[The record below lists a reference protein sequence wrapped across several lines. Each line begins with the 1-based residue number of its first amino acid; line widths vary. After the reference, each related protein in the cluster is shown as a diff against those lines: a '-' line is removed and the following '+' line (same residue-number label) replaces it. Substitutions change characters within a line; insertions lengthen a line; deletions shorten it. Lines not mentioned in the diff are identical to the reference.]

1 MSARLFV
8 AVLALTACQDP
19 PPAKEFDGPAAL
31 AYAKTQLDF
40 GPRIPGTPGHRN
52 MADWLD
58 STVRKRADTVIVQAW
73 NHVSVAGDTV
83 PMRNVIGRFNPSAAR
98 RILFLAHWDSR
109 PKADQDTGSR
119 AKQPVPAANDAASGV
134 AILLGMADLLKKT
147 PPTIGVDLL
156 FVDGED
162 FGLFD
167 DQGNDVLVGS
177 KHYAKNPPPGPA
189 PEYAV
194 LLDMVGG
201 KGAKFPKE
209 GNSLTGAPDVVEKV
223 WGMAIRMGYAGVFVN
238 ESNGAVTDDHV
249 PLQKAG
255 IKAIDVIPLL
265 GRNAGDGGYLYW
277 HTIDDTLDK
286 LSAET
291 LKAVGDV
298 MMGLAREG
306 KGGRR
311 E

>member
-1 MSARLFV
+1 MPRLLL
-8 AVLALTACQDP
+8 AALALTACQDA
-19 PPAKEFDGPAAL
+19 PPAKEFDGQAAM

-40 GPRIPGTPGHRN
+40 GPRIPGTPGHKQ

-58 STVRKRADTVIVQAW
+58 STLRKRADTVVAQSW
-73 NHVSVAGDTV
+73 MHVSIKGDSV
-83 PMRNVIGRFNPSAAR
+83 PMRNFVARFNTKATR
-98 RILFLAHWDSR
+98 RILFLTHWDSR
-109 PKADQDTGSR
+109 PIADQDTGSR

-134 AILLGMADLLKKT
+134 AVQLVMADLLKKT
-147 PPTIGVDLL
+147 PPTVGVDLL

-167 DQGNDVLVGS
+167 DQEADVLIGS
-177 KHYAKNPPPGPA
+177 RYYAEHQPPGPA

-194 LLDMVGG
+194 LLDMVGA

-209 GNSLTGAPDVVEKV
+209 GNSLTGAPDIVEKV
-223 WGMAIRMGYAGVFVN
+223 WTMAARMGYSGIFVD
-238 ESNGAVTDDHV
+238 ESNGAVTDDHL

-255 IKAIDVIPLL
+255 IKAIDVIPRL
-265 GRNAGDGGYLYW
+265 GRNSGDGGYPYW

-286 LSAET
+286 LAVET

-298 MMGLAREG
+298 MMGLARA
-306 KGGRR
+306 R
-311 E
+311 

>member
-1 MSARLFV
+1 MSARLLAV
-8 AVLALTACQDP
+8 ALALAACQDP
-19 PPAKEFDGPAAL
+19 VPPKEFDGQATL

-40 GPRIPGTPGHRN
+40 GPRIPGTPGHQN
-52 MADWLD
+52 TADWID
-58 STVRKRADTVIVQAW
+58 STLRKRADTVIVQAW
-73 NHVSVAGDTV
+73 NHVAVSGDTV
-83 PMRNVIGRFNPSAAR
+83 PMRNFIGRFNLKAPR

-119 AKQPVPAANDAASGV
+119 AQQPVPAANDAASGV
-134 AILLGMADLLKKT
+134 AVLLGMADLLKKAA
-147 PPTIGVDLL
+147 PTIGVDLL

-167 DQGNDVLVGS
+167 DKDADVLIGS
-177 KHYAKNPPPGPA
+177 KYYANNPPPGPS

-209 GNSLTGAPDVVEKV
+209 GNSLTGAPDIVDKV
-223 WGMAIRMGYAGVFVN
+223 WGMASRMGYSKIFID
-238 ESNGAVTDDHV
+238 ESNGPVIDDHV

-265 GRNAGDGGYLYW
+265 GRNSGDGGYAYW
-277 HTIDDTLDK
+277 HTVEDTFDK

-298 MMGLAREG
+298 MIGLVRVG
-306 KGGRR
+306 K
-311 E
+311 